1 MSKKDKIWLIIATSL
16 TVVGLAIFVIA
27 MSINKW
33 DFSKLSTVDYNQ
45 HHYNIFD
52 KFSNISVKSKTAD
65 VYLEISETDECS
77 VVVHDQDNLRYTVEV
92 KGDTLVIDVVDE
104 RKWYEHI
111 YISFE
116 RHKIYVSVPEEYY
129 LSTVKAKAS
138 SGEIHMTDMI
148 VDDID
153 LSVSTGNIF
162 ISNVDC
168 KKNIKTEVSTGD
180 TKIKDAKSKNL
191 ISDGSTGDV
200 QLTNVI
206 VEGMLSI
213 ERSTGDVKFNRCD
226 AGEMHVETSTGDI
239 TGSLLRNMDFYVEI
253 GTGDVELPDWDWE
266 SDATGRVD
274 LITGTGDIKITIA
287 D

>member
-16 TVVGLAIFVIA
+16 TVVGMTIFVIA

-33 DFSKLSTVDYNQ
+33 DFSKLSTVDYN
-45 HHYNIFD
+45 HGIYHIYD

-65 VYLEISETDECS
+65 VYFEISDTDECS

-129 LSTVKAKAS
+129 LSAVKAKAS
-138 SGEIHMTDMI
+138 TGDIHMTDMI

-180 TKIKDAKSKNL
+180 TKINDSKSRNF

-200 QLTNVI
+200 QLSNVI

-213 ERSTGDVKFNRCD
+213 ERSTGDVKFTRCD
-226 AGEMHVETSTGDI
+226 AGEIYVETSTGDI
-239 TGSLLRNMDFYVEI
+239 TGSLLRNMSFYVEAD
-253 GTGDVELPDWDWE
+253 TGDVELPDWE
-266 SDATGRVD
+266 TSATGRGD

>member
-1 MSKKDKIWLIIATSL
+1 MSKKDRIWLIIATSL
-16 TVVGLAIFVIA
+16 TVGGLAIFAIA

-45 HHYNIFD
+45 HHYNISD
-52 KFSNISVKSKTAD
+52 TFSNISVKSKTAD
-65 VYLEISETDECS
+65 VYFEISETGECS
-77 VVVHDQDNLRYTVEV
+77 VVVYNQDNLRYTVEV
-92 KGDTLVIDVVDE
+92 KGDTLIIDVVDK

-111 YISFE
+111 YFSFKS
-116 RHKIYVSVPEEYY
+116 HKIYVYVPEEYY

-138 SGEIHMTDMI
+138 TGDINMTDMI

-153 LSVSTGNIF
+153 FSVSTGNIF

-180 TKIKDAKSKNL
+180 TKIQDTKSKNI
-191 ISDGSTGDV
+191 ISDGNTGDV
-200 QLTNVI
+200 RLSNVI

-213 ERSTGDVKFNRCD
+213 ERDTGDVKFNRCD
-226 AGEMHVETSTGDI
+226 AGEIYVETDTGDI
-239 TGSLLRNMDFYVEI
+239 TGSLLTYMSFYVET
-253 GTGDVELPDWDWE
+253 GTGDVDLPDGE
-266 SDATGRVD
+266 CGDAGRCD
-274 LITGTGDIKITIA
+274 LITATGDIKLSIE